1 MAAVGW
7 GQVAEDPEWVAAT
20 GPAAATWDR
29 AAVAGAEVPS
39 PDQGAADHVRT
50 PPRAAVHLVSAAV
63 EVVVVAAAVVAVAAD
78 AGE

>member
-1 MAAVGW
+1 MAG
-7 GQVAEDPEWVAAT
+7 DPAWVAAT

-29 AAVAGAEVPS
+29 AAVAGAVVLS

-50 PPRAAVHLVSAAV
+50 RPRAAVHLVSAAV